1 MKKLTLFI
9 ILLAGA
15 ISQAIAQTDSLT
27 IAKLKEEVK
36 REVMAELQAE
46 KNSGK
51 ATDDGVKLK
60 LYGFIRNYINYDTR
74 ECIALT
80 GELFN
85 ILPKDVELNENGE
98 DINATPKAVFVSP
111 AIFSASC

>member
-1 MKKLTLFI
+1 MQNYNLNYIYTTATKGLRNKYDRISAIFTIFAAQNPNIMKKLTLFI

-15 ISQAIAQTDSLT
+15 ISQAIAQTDSTT

-46 KNSGK
+46 KNSVK

-60 LYGFIRNYINYDTR
+60 LYGFVRN
-74 ECIALT
+74 
-80 GELFN
+80 
-85 ILPKDVELNENGE
+85 
-98 DINATPKAVFVSP
+98 
-111 AIFSASC
+111 